1 MIKAPAPAAAGGPGA
16 RPAPVPGKPPVA
28 PVAAKAATG
37 PPGAA
42 AENSKISRVDA
53 QGHVVVTNTL
63 DIGRGDFG
71 VYNAETGIATLIGN
85 VVIERG
91 KDVIRGQRGVMDLNK
106 NISRMLPGGT
116 PGAQPQRVQGL
127 FVRED
132 RTTRPAAPTTPG
144 GAAAPIGD
152 KRP

>member
-1 MIKAPAPAAAGGPGA
+1 MTRSRSAPAKPGA
-16 RPAPVPGKPPVA
+16 T
-28 PVAAKAATG
+28 AAKSPALPAGTS
-37 PPGAA
+37 PGAPP
-42 AENSKISRVDA
+42 AESKISRVDA
-53 QGHVVVTNTL
+53 QGHVVVTSGP

-71 VYNAETGIATLIGN
+71 VYNADTGIATLIDN

-116 PGAQPQRVQGL
+116 PGAQPQRVEGL

-144 GAAAPIGD
+144 GAAAPIG
-152 KRP
+152 